1 MDSVPKFFGF
11 RTGLM
16 TLDPETLPIRGVLG
30 SVNIS
35 KIFSKG
41 SKLANRWSVTSWNL
55 VCSDFVKELLPFSH
69 HLLSHNLLKVG
80 PRMQRENMP
89 PCMYV

>member
-35 KIFSKG
+35 K
-41 SKLANRWSVTSWNL
+41 NL